1 MKRRRFISL
10 SSAGIAILSIGAF
23 GFKDHSDQKLVL
35 ETESL
40 NSVWNHESILRLGNL
55 YRNQF
60 PDENYSKCLF
70 HEVPDQLINS
80 RDLTNYFKHKII
92 DEHKANDTVLID
104 GWLISKTEG
113 QKCALVAIKYS

>member
-40 NSVWNHESILRLGNL
+40 NSVWNQAALIRIGNL
-55 YRNQF
+55 YRGQF
-60 PDENYSKCLF
+60 PDENYSKCLLC
-70 HEVPDQLINS
+70 EVPDQLINS
-80 RDLTNYFKHKII
+80 RDLPNYFKKKII

-104 GWLISKTEG
+104 GWLI
-113 QKCALVAIKYS
+113 